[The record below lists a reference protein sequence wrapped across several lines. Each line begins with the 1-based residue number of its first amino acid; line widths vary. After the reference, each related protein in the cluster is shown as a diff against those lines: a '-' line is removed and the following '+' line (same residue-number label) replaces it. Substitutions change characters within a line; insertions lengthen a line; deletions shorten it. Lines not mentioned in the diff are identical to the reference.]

1 MDTGMGVLSWLKSV
15 ATALLPGA
23 NDDDVNEAD
32 EAEDSSL
39 PAVYLLATGGTIAGV
54 GSGAE
59 PVVYRAGAV
68 GVETLVEAIP
78 GINQLARV
86 SVEQFANIG
95 SQDMDDARWLKLS
108 RRVNEVLARDD
119 VDALVVTHGTDT
131 LEETAYFLD
140 LTVASAKPVIL
151 VGAMRP
157 SNELSADGPA
167 NLLDA
172 VAVAVNPETRTR
184 GGIMA
189 VMHGDVFEARD
200 LVKISTVSPQAF
212 AAPNYGPL
220 GHVYNG
226 QVIFRPQSG
235 HELELFDVA
244 TLEALPAVGIVYAHA
259 NASAVPV
266 KALVEAEY
274 QGIVLAG
281 VGNGNVH
288 HQLLEALAEA
298 ARAGVVVVRASRVLS
313 GPVVRNVEVDDER
326 YGFIAA
332 GTLNPQKARVLLQ
345 LALTRTREPGEI
357 QALFERL

>member
-1 MDTGMGVLSWLKSV
+1 MGVLNWLKNV

-23 NDDDVNEAD
+23 NDDDGHKVD
-32 EAEDSSL
+32 EAVDSGL

-54 GSGAE
+54 GGGTE
-59 PVVYRAGAV
+59 PIVYRAGTV

-78 GINQLARV
+78 GIRQLARV
-86 SVEQFANIG
+86 SVEQFSNIG
-95 SQDMDDARWLKLS
+95 SQDMDDALWLKLS
-108 RRVNEVLARDD
+108 RRVNEVIARDD

-172 VAVAVNPETRTR
+172 VAVAVSPETRTQ
-184 GGIMA
+184 GGTMV

-200 LVKISTVSPQAF
+200 LVKISTMSTQAF

-226 QVIFRPQSG
+226 QVIFRQQSA
-235 HELELFDVA
+235 HELELFDVSA
-244 TLEALPAVGIVYAHA
+244 LEELPAVGIVYAHA
-259 NASAVPV
+259 NASVVPV
-266 KALVEAEY
+266 KAMVEAKY
-274 QGIVLAG
+274 QGIVVAG
-281 VGNGNVH
+281 VGNGNLH
-288 HQLLEALAEA
+288 HLLLEALAEA
-298 ARAGVVVVRASRVLS
+298 ARAGVVVVRSSRVLS
-313 GPVVRNVEVDDER
+313 GPTVRSVEVDDER
-326 YGFIAA
+326 HGFIAA

-345 LALTRTREPGEI
+345 LALTRTREPGEV
-357 QALFERL
+357 QALFERH